1 MLNLGFVGLGWWG
14 NELAKAA
21 AQLSP
26 NLTIAGCYSFSK
38 SEMDAFKS
46 NFDANTYPNYDTM
59 ICDAVIDGIV
69 LSTPHSL
76 HAEQIIL
83 AAKAGKHV
91 FVEKPLALSVADA
104 TTAAECCKENKV
116 ILAVGHNRRFSV
128 AAQELS
134 NWIKEEKFGQIL
146 HVEAHFSGNSAMEFS
161 PENWRADRK
170 ESPVGSLVSIGLHMI
185 DTIQWLL
192 EPIERLSCIS
202 KRQALSVDIE
212 DTTISMFELKNGITG
227 TLGTLFATP
236 LNSYLR
242 IYGTKGMAET
252 KDDFSSLT
260 WTTGPKSSHEH
271 ALAKED
277 TLVAELQAFQRACA
291 GESTYPV
298 SPLEAIHNVAV
309 IQAMNN
315 SSQKN
320 GKWISLGK

>member
-1 MLNLGFVGLGWWG
+1 
-14 NELAKAA
+14 
-21 AQLSP
+21 
-26 NLTIAGCYSFSK
+26 
-38 SEMDAFKS
+38 
-46 NFDANTYPNYDTM
+46 
-59 ICDAVIDGIV
+59 
-69 LSTPHSL
+69 
-76 HAEQIIL
+76 
-83 AAKAGKHV
+83 
-91 FVEKPLALSVADA
+91 
-104 TTAAECCKENKV
+104 
-116 ILAVGHNRRFSV
+116 
-128 AAQELS
+128 
-134 NWIKEEKFGQIL
+134 
-146 HVEAHFSGNSAMEFS
+146 
-161 PENWRADRK
+161 
-170 ESPVGSLVSIGLHMI
+170 MI

-212 DTTISMFELKNGITG
+212 DTTISVFELKNGVTG

>member
-170 ESPVGSLVSIGLHMI
+170 ESPAGSLVSIGLHMI

-212 DTTISMFELKNGITG
+212 DTTISVFELKNGVTG

>member
-26 NLTIAGCYSFSK
+26 NLTIAGCYSFSQ

-46 NFDANTYPNYDTM
+46 NFDADFYPNYDT
-59 ICDAVIDGIV
+59 IVCDAGIDGII

-104 TTAAECCKENKV
+104 TTAAECCSKHNV

-134 NWIKEEKFGQIL
+134 NWIKEKKFGQIL

-161 PENWRADRK
+161 PADWRADRK
-170 ESPVGSLVSIGLHMI
+170 ESPAGSLVSIGLHMI

-212 DTTISMFELKNGITG
+212 DTTISVFELKNGVTG

-242 IYGTKGMAET
+242 IYGTKGMAEA

-260 WTTGPKSSHEH
+260 WTSGPKSSHEH
-271 ALAKED
+271 ALAEEN
-277 TLVAELQAFQRACA
+277 TLVAELQAFQQACA
-291 GESTYPV
+291 GGPIYPV

-309 IQAMNN
+309 IQAMEN

-320 GKWISLGK
+320 GKWISLEK

>member
-26 NLTIAGCYSFSK
+26 NLTIAGCYSFSQ
-38 SEMDAFKS
+38 SEMDAFNS
-46 NFDANTYPNYDTM
+46 NFDANTYQNYDTM
-59 ICDAVIDGIV
+59 ICDAGIDGIV

-91 FVEKPLALSVADA
+91 FVEKPLALFVADA
-104 TTAAECCKENKV
+104 TTAAECCSKNNV

-134 NWIKEEKFGQIL
+134 NWIKEKKFGQIL

-170 ESPVGSLVSIGLHMI
+170 ESPAGSLVSIGLHMI

-260 WTTGPKSSHEH
+260 WTTGTKSSHEH
-271 ALAKED
+271 ALAEED
-277 TLVAELQAFQRACA
+277 TLIAELQAFQQACA
-291 GESTYPV
+291 GESIYPV

-309 IQAMNN
+309 IQAMKN
-315 SSQKN
+315 SSKKN